1 MSQDDHSF
9 SWPIQASRNVSR
21 KVLFR
26 LGFAIL
32 VVLVLQTLLLVLIL
46 SELVRSND
54 RAVRSLLEE
63 KPIPQ
68 QSSSKA
74 LSQKK

>member
-9 SWPIQASRNVSR
+9 SWPIQAPRNVSR

-32 VVLVLQTLLLVLIL
+32 VVLVLQTILLVLIL
-46 SELVRSND
+46 SELVRRND
-54 RAVRSLLEE
+54 RAVRSLLDE

-74 LSQKK
+74 FSQKK